1 MIGGLRFGRRSTPG
15 GFTVVET
22 MVVLSV
28 TGALFVS
35 IVMVV
40 AGRQQQVQFN
50 QAVSNIKA
58 EIETVI
64 NEAQT
69 GYPGGDSIACR
80 YAGNTPTT
88 TTPDNSCIFLGKAIQ
103 FTTNATEKDR
113 IAVHTV
119 VGQRESTSLATA
131 TPYMFG
137 FETRPLW
144 YGLEPVA
151 INAPAGMTRVSTIA
165 FVLDYEADST
175 GNPTGSQAVKVQRVV
190 DSLGQ
195 AFSTQDNV
203 PAALA
208 NISNGGATICLAHG
222 GAGADRSV
230 RLVIGAGQSTRV
242 DTEIKANG
250 TCA

>member
-1 MIGGLRFGRRSTPG
+1 MIGGLRFGRCSAPR
-15 GFTVVET
+15 GFTIVET
-22 MVVLSV
+22 MVVLAV

-35 IVMVV
+35 VVMLV
-40 AGRQQQVQFN
+40 AGRQERVQFE
-50 QAVSNIKA
+50 QAVNNIKA
-58 EIETVI
+58 QIETVI

-69 GYPGGDSIACR
+69 GYPGDGVNCR
-80 YAGNTPTT
+80 YAGNTPTA

-103 FTTNATEKDR
+103 FTSSATKER
-113 IAVHTV
+113 FAVHTI
-119 VGQRESTSLATA
+119 VGKRDSTSLATA

-144 YGLEPVA
+144 YGLEAVSA
-151 INAPAGMTRVSTIA
+151 NIPAGMTRISTLA

-175 GNPTGSQAVKVQRVV
+175 GDPTGSQAVKVQRVA
-190 DSLGQ
+190 DALGQ
-195 AFSTQDNV
+195 GFAAQDNV
-203 PAALA
+203 PTALA
-208 NISNGGATICLAHG
+208 NIGNGGATICLAHG

-242 DTEIKANG
+242 DADIKTNG